1 MKKIKHFLKILF
13 LICIF
18 FLSCSKDELDVYEI
32 EISSTEGGEVEGL
45 YFESEVLKGQ
55 SITLTAVPSS
65 ENYQSYIFE
74 GWSGTIS
81 ITENPINIVVSNNI
95 SITANFRLENYWEDE
110 LYSQFDSN
118 PESFVKVFI
127 ADAKRH
133 GVDLS
138 NVNLDNIEIEIREN
152 GLIGYS
158 AASCDPNNVRI
169 GLRKDL
175 WELQKDM
182 FNTEWKFRWLV
193 GIIYHELG
201 HDLLKLRHLCAG
213 GHIMTGN
220 HQSPQGECNGREENL
235 YDLKYNNEDLVINWQ
250 RAVEDMFSGKG
261 QVYRDCDN
269 NSSKGDDIIIEQYEI
284 QKLN

>member
-1 MKKIKHFLKILF
+1 MKDLPKIFL
-13 LICIF
+13 LIIF
-18 FLSCSKDELDVYEI
+18 SLISCSKDELDVYEI

-45 YFESEVLKGQ
+45 YLESEVLKGQ
-55 SITLTAVPSS
+55 SITLTAVPIS

-81 ITENPINIVVSNNI
+81 STENPINIVVSNNM

-152 GLIGYS
+152 GLTAYS

-169 GLRKDL
+169 GIRKDL

-193 GIIYHELG
+193 GVIYHELG

-269 NSSKGDDIIIEQYEI
+269 NSSKGDDIIIEQYLI
-284 QKLN
+284 KL

>member
-1 MKKIKHFLKILF
+1 MNKKLRN
-13 LICIF
+13 LICLLIII
-18 FLSCSKDELDVYEI
+18 LASCSKEHLPNFYQ
-32 EISSTEGGEVEGL
+32 ISTSSSIGGEID
-45 YFESEVLKGQ
+45 FKGGMLEEK
-55 SITLTAVPSS
+55 SIITLTAISKN
-65 ENYQSYIFE
+65 ENYRNYVFLN
-74 GWSGTIS
+74 WTGTIS
-81 ITENPINIVVSNNI
+81 STENPINIVVSNNM

-152 GLIGYS
+152 GLIAYS

-169 GLRKDL
+169 GIRKDL

-250 RAVEDMFSGKG
+250 RALDDMFSGKG
-261 QVYRDCDN
+261 QVYRECD
-269 NSSKGDDIIIEQYEI
+269 NSSKSEKIIREI
-284 QKLN
+284 NF

>member
-1 MKKIKHFLKILF
+1 MKNFSKILF
-13 LICIF
+13 LIIVSL
-18 FLSCSKDELDVYEI
+18 LSCSRDDLNFYEVK
-32 EISSTEGGEVEGL
+32 ISSAKGGKVEGL
-45 YFESEVLKGQ
+45 YLESEVIEGQ
-55 SITLTAVPSS
+55 SITLTAVPSN
-65 ENYQSYIFE
+65 ENYQNYIFT
-74 GWSGTIS
+74 GWSGTLS
-81 ITENPINIVVSNNI
+81 STENPLNIVVSKNI

-138 NVNLDNIEIEIREN
+138 HVNLETIEIEIREN
-152 GLIGYS
+152 GLIAYS

-169 GLRKDL
+169 GIRKDL

-235 YDLKYNNEDLVINWQ
+235 YNLKYNNEDLVINWQ
-250 RAVEDMFSGKG
+250 RALEDMFTGKG
-261 QVYRDCDN
+261 QVYRECNN
-269 NSSKGDDIIIEQYEI
+269 NSNKSEKIIKEI
-284 QKLN
+284 HF